1 MLKSKI
7 EIRQFAIEQA
17 VAILGSGTPQKDVVA
32 KAKDIEAYIIGEAN
46 LPEVSNDIETIS
58 DIMGDVVQMLKDMSD
73 SSPTMGVGMLKE
85 ESPKKK

>member
-46 LPEVSNDIETIS
+46 LPEVNNDIEAIS
-58 DIMGDVVQMLKDMSD
+58 DIMGDVVQMLKGMSD
-73 SSPTMGVGMLKE
+73 SSPTMDVGMLKE